1 MEIALCGFHR
11 AGKTSVFKLL
21 SQISIPPSEQHK
33 QHVANV
39 KLPDSRLDELAQIFK
54 PPKVTPVEFT
64 FVDFPGADG
73 SKFFKPEIVAK
84 LRTADGLLLV
94 LGAFPEYSKAIEPIR
109 ELEALTEEMILIDLT
124 TVENR
129 IARLKKEGRKDKE
142 MELFERMKET
152 LESNKRLS
160 ELKPSLDELKL
171 LSSYALLT
179 LKPFFCAVNVG
190 EDGLKSQ
197 ASWEIELSKRGI
209 IWGKVS
215 AKIELELMEI
225 SESERELF
233 LQDLGVNE
241 PASARILRNV
251 IRALNLITFY
261 TVNEKELRAWAI
273 AEGTTAYAA
282 AGKIHT
288 DIQKGFI
295 RAEVA
300 HYDDVISAGGLKNL
314 KDRGKIR
321 LEGKDYIVCDGDLIY
336 FRFNP
341 PQ

>member
-11 AGKTSVFKLL
+11 AGKTSVFELL
-21 SQISIPPSEQHK
+21 SQTRISPSDQHK

-39 KLPDSRLDELAQIFK
+39 KLPDPRLDKLAQIFS
-54 PPKVTPVEFT
+54 PPKVTPIEFT
-64 FVDFPGADG
+64 FIDFPGADE

-84 LRTADGLLLV
+84 IRAADALLLV
-94 LGAFPEYSKAIEPIR
+94 LGAFPEYSKEPDPLK
-109 ELEALTEEMILIDLT
+109 ELEALTEEMILIDLA

-129 IARLKKEGRKDKE
+129 IARLKKEGRKDRE
-142 MELFERMKET
+142 TELFERMKET
-152 LESNKRLS
+152 LESNRRLS
-160 ELKPSLDELKL
+160 ELKFAHDELKL

-190 EDGLKSQ
+190 EEGLKNQ
-197 ASWEIELSKRGI
+197 ARWEAELSKMGI

-215 AKIELELMEI
+215 AKIELELTDI

-233 LQDLGVNE
+233 LQDLGVRE
-241 PASARILRNV
+241 PARERILRNV
-251 IRALNLITFY
+251 VRALNLITFY
-261 TVNEKELRAWAI
+261 TVNEKELRAWAVG
-273 AEGTTAYAA
+273 EGTTAYVA
-282 AGKIHT
+282 AGKIHS

-300 HYDDVISAGGLKNL
+300 HYDDVVSAGGLKNL

-321 LEGKDYIVCDGDLIY
+321 LEGKDYVVCDGDIIY